1 MVKLLNEDLF
11 EDSNA
16 CFFKFFYAKCNE
28 FKVYPNEKEK
38 YIINSL
44 PNLYYATNGLMAYK
58 FKETQGYL
66 NAILAFTME
75 TAEVPL
81 DFFNNY
87 SLTLRGRTTQGVTA
101 FKN

>member
-1 MVKLLNEDLF
+1 M
-11 EDSNA
+11 
-16 CFFKFFYAKCNE
+16 
-28 FKVYPNEKEK
+28 
-38 YIINSL
+38 
-44 PNLYYATNGLMAYK
+44 YYATNGLMAYK
-58 FKETQGYL
+58 FKEAQGYL

-101 FKN
+101 FKNQMQALVEDSKKLSTGAVKDEQLQGLDIPKVFNLHG